1 MTDRPDLESLA
12 RSIIDTN
19 LYMVLGTADEGGQP
33 WVAPV
38 YYAPIDDRQFVWVS
52 RPEARHSQHLA
63 VRAEV
68 AIVIFD
74 SSAEIGTG
82 CGVYMSAVAE
92 TLTGTAVEVAVEAYS
107 RRHWPTADG
116 LGRRLRSSRPRR
128 SASTAPLRRRSR
140 CSTNTTGACPWTCPT
155 TDHGLV
161 LGADRDAFRR
171 QIAPRSGGRTSHA
184 EIGGER

>member
-92 TLTGTAVEVAVEAYS
+92 TLTGSAAEVAVEAYS
-107 RRHWPTADG
+107 RRALAHGGRAWTTADVESAAPFR
-116 LGRRLRSSRPRR
+116 LYCATAEAIDVLDEHDRRVPVDLS
-128 SASTAPLRRRSR
+128 
-140 CSTNTTGACPWTCPT
+140 
-155 TDHGLV
+155 DH
-161 LGADRDAFRR
+161 
-171 QIAPRSGGRTSHA
+171 
-184 EIGGER
+184 